1 MNDDHADFHLDDL
14 HDHPGADQDGARVLP
29 SYEGPDSKAA
39 RALAFKGALTAT
51 AICLFAA
58 LVMRGM
64 AAAWQVSVDEL
75 RIAGGILL
83 FAASYDVIQE
93 VFRPHTPPPPTSHPA
108 LSPLAIPIIVTPWG
122 FAAILVFM
130 GLAEGDLTK
139 TATILGL
146 LLLTMALNL
155 VGMLFAR
162 SIMTLVGFAVF
173 QVIGWIFAVLQ
184 AGLAVEAIVLSL
196 RNLGLFRPH

>member
-1 MNDDHADFHLDDL
+1 MITPMFILTIFMITL
-14 HDHPGADQDGARVLP
+14 GPIKTVPGFFLLTKDQDA
-29 SYEGPDSKAA
+29 KAA
-39 RALAFKGALTAT
+39 RALAFKGALAAT

-93 VFRPHTPPPPTSHPA
+93 VFRPHSPPSPSSHPA
-108 LSPLAIPIIVTPWG
+108 MSPLAIPIIVTPWG

-130 GLAEGDLTK
+130 GVAEGDLTK

-162 SIMTLVGFAVF
+162 SIMAMVGFAVF
-173 QVIGWIFAVLQ
+173 QVIGWTFAVLQ
-184 AGLAVEAIVLSL
+184 AGLAVEAIVLSF